1 MIVEV
6 LDSERPPCPNK
17 ESSAHL
23 VHTRILTEAASYL
36 IKDDNKV
43 PVSYPAEQMY
53 GSISEGSFDG
63 CMYLYKISVIARG
76 KRIIVESYYFKCA
89 ICNLILPAQVK
100 PWMTSV

>member
-1 MIVEV
+1 MVEV

-23 VHTRILTEAASYL
+23 VHTRILDAAVSHL
-36 IKDDNKV
+36 IKDGNKM
-43 PVSYPAEQMY
+43 PVNYSAEQMY

-63 CMYLYKISVIARG
+63 CMDLYKISVIARG
-76 KRIIVESYYFKCA
+76 KRIIVESYYFKCH
-89 ICNLILPAQVK
+89 ICQFVLPAQAK